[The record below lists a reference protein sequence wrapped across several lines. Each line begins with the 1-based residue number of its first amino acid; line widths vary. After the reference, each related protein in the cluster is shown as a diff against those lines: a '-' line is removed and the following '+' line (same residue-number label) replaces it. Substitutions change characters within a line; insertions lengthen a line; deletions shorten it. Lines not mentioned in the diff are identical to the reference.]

1 MTNEERISVIVPT
14 YNRGNYILE
23 AVESVLSQ
31 TYRLVELIVVDDGS
45 TDDTGRILSE
55 LEADLIYIRQENR
68 GFAAAR
74 NVGVDNSSGSFLAF
88 LDSDDIWLEDK
99 LRMQMEVFEHSPE
112 TDVVYGRARQFISPE
127 LAEDEKAPLLHM
139 DGKDLPSPLACSM
152 LIRRRAF
159 ERVGPFD
166 ESLCIGVEMEWYARL
181 SDRKCNVK
189 MLDKVVYR
197 RRLHK
202 TNINLTRADE
212 QPERLRVLKKILDRR
227 RGRKA

>member
-1 MTNEERISVIVPT
+1 MTNEERISVIIPT

-31 TYRLVELIVVDDGS
+31 TYRRLELIVVDDGS

-99 LRMQMEVFEHSPE
+99 LRMQMEVFEQSPE

-139 DGKDLPSPLACSM
+139 DGKDLPSPIACSM
-152 LIRRRAF
+152 LIPRQAF

-166 ESLCIGVEMEWYARL
+166 ESLCIGVEMDWYARL
-181 SDRKCNVK
+181 SDQKCNVK
-189 MLDKVVYR
+189 ILDQVVVR

-212 QPERLRVLKKILDRR
+212 QTERLRVLKKIMDRR
-227 RGRKA
+227 RGRQT